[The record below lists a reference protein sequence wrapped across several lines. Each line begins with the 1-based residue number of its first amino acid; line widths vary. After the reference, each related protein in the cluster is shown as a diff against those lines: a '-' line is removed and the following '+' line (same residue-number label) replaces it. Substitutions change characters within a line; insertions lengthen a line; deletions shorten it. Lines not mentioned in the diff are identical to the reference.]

1 MKYIAYKEDRKHGTF
16 DFPIEFYHV
25 TPTHPRYE
33 MSYHWHIEYE
43 IIRILEGELL
53 MTVSEDEFTAHG
65 EDIVFVKGGLLHGG
79 IPKDCLYECLVFN
92 LDSLILSSH
101 AAERLLKKISG
112 DSVSVYPVFRAGS
125 AHVHTANGQTD
136 PQVVGDHNSA
146 RSHGD
151 VQEQRDVQ
159 GRTVPTADSRLTE
172 IVSTLFGQMQ
182 SRREG
187 YELAVIGSL
196 YEFFGYILENR
207 LYTEGP
213 SVQQK
218 DARRIEHLKKAL
230 EKIESSYADCLTLDD
245 LASEAG
251 MNSKYFCRYFRE
263 MTHRTPIDYL
273 NYYRVEQACFKL
285 ATTNE
290 SITDV
295 GLSCGFN
302 DVSYFIKM
310 FKKYK
315 GVTPKKYLS
324 APL

>member
-65 EDIVFVKGGLLHGG
+65 GDIVFVKGGLLHGG

-125 AHVHTANGQTD
+125 APACKENGQ
-136 PQVVGDHNSA
+136 NLA
-146 RSHGD
+146 
-151 VQEQRDVQ
+151 
-159 GRTVPTADSRLTE
+159 VPPADGRLTE